1 VTAVRREI
9 SKFGTHCIDANI
21 VLRLLN
27 APEHPAVADLWAEF
41 GAADVMLVAP
51 TLLSYELANAL
62 YQQCRIGRLPA
73 ERASDLLDVAPRLPI
88 AFHGDAR
95 LHVRALELAGEHN
108 LSATYD
114 AHYLA
119 LAERLRA
126 PLWTSDRR
134 LTDKLNAEV
143 PVVHLVP

>member
-1 VTAVRREI
+1 MRAAQREI
-9 SKFGTHCIDANI
+9 SKFGTHCVDANV

-41 GAADVMLVAP
+41 VAADVTLVAP
-51 TLLSYELANAL
+51 TLLSYEIADAL
-62 YQQCRIGRLPA
+62 HQQCRIDRLSA
-73 ERASDLLDVAPRLPI
+73 ERASDLLDVAQDLPI
-88 AFHGDAR
+88 TLHGDAR
-95 LHVRALELAGEHN
+95 MHARAIELAGEHS
-108 LSATYD
+108 LPATYD

-126 PLWTSDRR
+126 PLWTGDHR
-134 LTDKLNAEV
+134 LAQKMTGGG

>member
-1 VTAVRREI
+1 MTAVRTEI
-9 SKFGTHCIDANI
+9 SKFGTHCVDANI

-51 TLLSYELANAL
+51 TLLSYEVANAL
-62 YQQCRIGRLPA
+62 HQQCRIARLPA
-73 ERASDLLDVAPRLPI
+73 GRASALFDVALTLPI
-88 AFHGDAR
+88 ALHGDTR
-95 LHVRALELAGEHN
+95 LHARALELADEYD

-119 LAERLRA
+119 LAERFRA
-126 PLWTSDRR
+126 PLWTGDRR
-134 LTDKLNAEV
+134 LAKKMNGAA